1 MRRSRVT
8 SLGEPGGRL
17 KPRALSVR
25 ATLSMRTAP
34 FVVREASSRTTRTSS
49 SCGAVCAS
57 STWSRSGSW
66 RTGSARR
73 GSAPAA
79 GARPRRRPRRPR
91 RGPLSAA
98 GAARLGSADAAPP
111 SVRAVRRWKVMPSAV
126 ATSPTASKARS
137 SETISSTSPG
147 CAPAS
152 HTPALTAMRRSLQ
165 SRTPVDGALW
175 TSWAPW
181 RASRR
186 AVSWP
191 ITRQLPTATNSVLRP
206 RWSMASRSI
215 TRSMCAGWL
224 VFSTSKKIAC
234 RVVGR
239 RRSGAGGGTRAANTG
254 SGVSTGT
261 RSFTS
266 AAGATVSSVRAGVTS
281 AAGLAFSPPPRR
293 GRLVV
298 IRSMPASYGTEGR
311 PPSF

>member
-1 MRRSRVT
+1 
-8 SLGEPGGRL
+8 
-17 KPRALSVR
+17 PR
-25 ATLSMRTAP
+25 
-34 FVVREASSRTTRTSS
+34 
-49 SCGAVCAS
+49 
-57 STWSRSGSW
+57 
-66 RTGSARR
+66 
-73 GSAPAA
+73 
-79 GARPRRRPRRPR
+79 
-91 RGPLSAA
+91 SAA

-137 SETISSTSPG
+137 SETTSSTSPG

-239 RRSGAGGGTRAANTG
+239 RRSGPGGGR
-254 SGVSTGT
+254 
-261 RSFTS
+261 RRER
-266 AAGATVSSVRAGVTS
+266 SVRLRRADADGLGGLQAVRDVGQRSVELPQQAHNAPEGLSHRRPLAAQRIELALERTVGPAKLAQLS
-281 AAGLAFSPPPRR
+281 AEALGLLLSRFHRAPQAIA
-293 GRLVV
+293 L
-298 IRSMPASYGTEGR
+298 I
-311 PPSF
+311 